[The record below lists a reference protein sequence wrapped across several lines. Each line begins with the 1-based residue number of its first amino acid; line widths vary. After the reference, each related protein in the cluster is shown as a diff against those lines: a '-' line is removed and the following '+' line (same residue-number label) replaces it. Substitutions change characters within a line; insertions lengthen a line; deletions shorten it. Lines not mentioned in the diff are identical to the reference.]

1 MRFGI
6 VAVAGLMVAAGA
18 AQAQQVKAAEPQLPT
33 AQQTK
38 AIVARAVQ
46 TAVPG
51 AVPAKGLVIVSGPTC
66 PAGLLRADQQAT
78 GGATLWTT
86 AQEDEGDKEAL
97 LRRPTGLGVHVDF
110 QGTTSPV
117 KALELRVSYEPLGL
131 KRVPA
136 GPGTNGF
143 VNNSRERE
151 KNFNVDREAAMRIR
165 ADLLVGPAATIT
177 RVHLMSATFAD
188 GSVWRAP
195 TPDACSVV
203 PNRFMRVKSK

>member
-1 MRFGI
+1 MRFGV
-6 VAVAGLMVAAGA
+6 VAVAALIVAAGVA
-18 AQAQQVKAAEPQLPT
+18 HAQVKATEPQIPT
-33 AQQTK
+33 AQQTR
-38 AIVARAVQ
+38 AIVARAEQ
-46 TAVPG
+46 TEVPRP
-51 AVPAKGLVIVSGPTC
+51 VPPNGLVVVSGPTC

-78 GGATLWTT
+78 GGATVWTT
-86 AQEDEGDKEAL
+86 ALEDEGNQDAL

-110 QGTTSPV
+110 QGIASPV

-131 KRVPA
+131 KKVPLA
-136 GPGTNGF
+136 LGTNGF
-143 VNNSRERE
+143 VSSPRERE
-151 KNFNVDREAAMRIR
+151 KNFNIDREAAMQVH

-203 PNRFMRVKSK
+203 PNRFMRVTSK

>member
-6 VAVAGLMVAAGA
+6 VAVAGLMIAAGV
-18 AQAQQVKAAEPQLPT
+18 AQAQQVKAAEPQIPT
-33 AQQTK
+33 EQQTK
-38 AIVARAVQ
+38 AIVTRAEQ
-46 TAVPG
+46 TTVHRG
-51 AVPAKGLVIVSGPTC
+51 VPAKGLVIVSGRTC
-66 PAGLLRADQQAT
+66 PAGLLRADQQAI
-78 GGATLWTT
+78 GGATVWTT
-86 AQEDEGDKEAL
+86 ALEDEGDKDGL

-110 QGTTSPV
+110 QGTTGAV

-136 GPGTNGF
+136 GLGTNGF

-151 KNFNVDREAAMRIR
+151 KNFNVDREAAMRIH

-188 GSVWRAP
+188 GSVWHAP

-203 PNRFMRVKSK
+203 PNRFMRVKTK